1 MFSAEESQDGTRD
14 IRTVRETSEGRKYF
28 ARPFNDFFRYFALI
42 NRLTSRYINR
52 VEDCTTENRDITT
65 EDINNAKSEIIG
77 HQQLL

>member
-1 MFSAEESQDGTRD
+1 MQKKAKTEPGTSGQSERQ
-14 IRTVRETSEGRKYF
+14 VREGNILPDLSTI
-28 ARPFNDFFRYFALI
+28 FFRYFALI